1 MFTTIREETMISWKF
16 LQLKKLHLE
25 WEKTYEMVSRTGNK
39 HAVAGL
45 VHHLQNETF
54 ILIEQY
60 RYPVQQKVL
69 ELVAG
74 LMDKNTTPENTLRE
88 EIIEETWYQTI
99 NRVEFLAHTTASA
112 GALSETTQLYKVE
125 ISWNRGTQS
134 LWDLEDITVH
144 EIATRDFHSFL
155 QWELSRWIL
164 IDPKVCMAVYMF
176 LQKTWKIV

>member
-1 MFTTIREETMISWKF
+1 
-16 LQLKKLHLE
+16 
-25 WEKTYEMVSRTGNK
+25 MVSRTGNK

-88 EIIEETWYQTI
+88 EIIEET
-99 NRVEFLAHTTASA
+99 
-112 GALSETTQLYKVE
+112 
-125 ISWNRGTQS
+125 
-134 LWDLEDITVH
+134 
-144 EIATRDFHSFL
+144 
-155 QWELSRWIL
+155 
-164 IDPKVCMAVYMF
+164 
-176 LQKTWKIV
+176 